1 MYIVICIYLKGYLP
15 MYLEVFILFCY
26 SITHIAF
33 SCYISLTCL
42 RLAPV
47 QVTTTSFIRC
57 HLSLLM
63 QSFHRAETGH
73 ILQKYHLSIHAGKRE
88 QARLSTH
95 SLKYHLRA
103 LLQPSGQTAP
113 RSQNSRLD

>member
-1 MYIVICIYLKGYLP
+1 

-42 RLAPV
+42 RLASV

-63 QSFHRAETGH
+63 QSFHRAETAE
-73 ILQKYHLSIHAGKRE
+73 ISPLNSCWKERAS
-88 QARLSTH
+88 STFN
-95 SLKYHLRA
+95 
-103 LLQPSGQTAP
+103 T
-113 RSQNSRLD
+113 